1 MQAFAPRLRPDAPR
15 LQPYVPRLQPYA
27 PRLQPYVPRLQPYV
41 SQVVELAQPTH
52 ACVLALLGQRAEYEK
67 LR

>member
-1 MQAFAPRLRPDAPR
+1 MHPGCNPMCL
-15 LQPYVPRLQPYA
+15 
-27 PRLQPYVPRLQPYV
+27 RLQPYV